1 MVLVTILL
9 SLTASAKKS
18 AIKVISGDLSVFN
31 NPDITATVVFDY
43 TDLILEGK
51 PYMEQLQS
59 RGSDFVRDWPS
70 ESTQSEGFFV
80 SCWNRDN
87 EDGMQ
92 VTTQKG
98 NQYTMVFVVK
108 EMHMGSGAASML
120 VGFGAGGATMSGMM
134 YILKDNKNVPVL
146 TVSINGQS
154 GRSGMTE
161 IARRM
166 DLYGELAEDMVD
178 EMKDTKPSKVPA
190 STKPVTIPSMK
201 LNDTTVTV
209 ESAAKKT
216 VQPAKVEQDVVKTT
230 KAAVVSSDD
239 RVNLLKRAKGKI
251 IVGKRHQ
258 YAGNFAFVSLQQAV
272 GVYLDFSKAR
282 ILGHSEEDFIQYM
295 QTSADDRDLDPNYA
309 ETWENKIKP
318 DLIATFCGIVNDEL
332 SDDYSTRF
340 VDGIN
345 YPYVLKLEVS
355 DLDEDG
361 NNIIN
366 FLFVNM
372 ETGEVEAQ
380 IKCESDGGRVGRYT
394 GLLEQGFEVLV
405 RTLWMN

>member
-1 MVLVTILL
+1 MAVLL

-18 AIKVISGDLSVFN
+18 AIKVVSGDLSVFN
-31 NPDITATVVFDY
+31 NPDITTTVVFDY

-51 PYMEQLQS
+51 PYMEQLES

-70 ESTQSEGFFV
+70 ESAQSENFFV

-134 YILKDNKNVPVL
+134 YILKDNKNVPIL

-161 IARRM
+161 IVRRM

-190 STKPVTIPSMK
+190 SAKPVTIPSMK
-201 LNDTTVTV
+201 LNDTTVTD
-209 ESAAKKT
+209 ESTERKT
-216 VQPAKVEQDVVKTT
+216 VQSAKVEKDVVQT

-239 RVNLLKRAKGKI
+239 RVNLLKKAKGTI

-258 YAGNFAFVSLQQAV
+258 YAGNFAFVALQQEV
-272 GVYLDFSKAR
+272 GVYLDFSRAR
-282 ILGHSEEDFIQYM
+282 ITIQTK
-295 QTSADDRDLDPNYA
+295 QQ
-309 ETWENKIKP
+309 
-318 DLIATFCGIVNDEL
+318 
-332 SDDYSTRF
+332 
-340 VDGIN
+340 
-345 YPYVLKLEVS
+345 
-355 DLDEDG
+355 
-361 NNIIN
+361 
-366 FLFVNM
+366 FL
-372 ETGEVEAQ
+372 
-380 IKCESDGGRVGRYT
+380 
-394 GLLEQGFEVLV
+394 
-405 RTLWMN
+405 